1 MKASRISQN
10 QSSTRSGW
18 DTPFKELVPVL
29 PGFSEAF
36 GFGQKDK
43 LFWKCKT
50 AFSSSQASF
59 QFYGDHRFL
68 RAENNPYNLVHIL
81 ICSWADLKRACKLA
95 CISTETPLSAYYQIP
110 CYHCVAT
117 LALYDMVGCTREQG
131 SSTLTVYSSLLFLSH
146 CVPITLFFSSA

>member
-131 SSTLTVYSSLLFLSH
+131 SSSDGLLQSFIP
-146 CVPITLFFSSA
+146 VPLCAHHSVF